1 MGDDTCK
8 RCADFA
14 HTTCNMSSTH
24 LYSGSS
30 GYNNCRA
37 NCKGQHSGNRNTNE
51 QDLTIIL
58 IVTGVAVLGAMY
70 NARISLS

>member
-24 LYSGSS
+24 LYT
-30 GYNNCRA
+30 GYNTCRA
-37 NCKGQHSGNRNTNE
+37 NCAVKGQHNGNGNTNE

>member
-14 HTTCNMSSTH
+14 ICNMSSTD

-30 GYNNCRA
+30 GYNTCRA
-37 NCKGQHSGNRNTNE
+37 NCAVKGQHNGNGNTNE